1 MGIYSEMNMEQ
12 FENDEMGPFQ
22 MDSHRP
28 DAVEWHEQA
37 GSRQQLPQA
46 AAVPAGGSEAKPSGD
61 GVVAAPQSNSRE
73 DAGKVDSEEAK
84 RKAHEEA
91 EAKRKAEWDAQQ
103 ASKKAAEQEKLQ
115 QIAAMSDDE
124 VMMASAKRVGTDT
137 EKITRRNMKDCVSEV
152 IQTKCLEDP
161 AFARLVMQPRKNMIN
176 CFKYITR
183 KAWEYVQ
190 DELKADGITPGNGA
204 QGYGCDVP
212 DDLCYQWAV
221 DYFNDPDAKE
231 DQKAEESLYRSPMSA
246 QLPQSLP
253 ERSPPKTAPRKSRR
267 KPSRSNH
274 LPVIKSACSTWE
286 CWGRRHEK
294 DQQDRLPPIFRAVGS
309 PKSRLRAVSDQ
320 KNKICHSDHC
330 EDRGTSPDT
339 DTLFLHQGNCS
350 G

>member
-1 MGIYSEMNMEQ
+1 MGVYSEMDMEQ

-46 AAVPAGGSEAKPSGD
+46 AAVPAGGSEANPSGG
-61 GVVAAPQSNSRE
+61 GVFAGPQSNSRE

-84 RKAHEEA
+84 RRAHEEA
-91 EAKRKAEWDAQQ
+91 EAKHKAEWDAQQ

-231 DQKAEESLYRSPMSA
+231 DQKAEEKFV
-246 QLPQSLP
+246 
-253 ERSPPKTAPRKSRR
+253 PKPYVGSTSSKSTG
-267 KPSRSNH
+267 K
-274 LPVIKSACSTWE
+274 KSAKNGTKKV
-286 CWGRRHEK
+286 EK
-294 DQQDRLPPIFRAVGS
+294 KAEPVKPPA
-309 PKSRLRAVSDQ
+309 SDQ
-320 KNKICHSDHC
+320 ISLLDM
-330 EDRGTSPDT
+330 GMLGAAS
-339 DTLFLHQGNCS
+339 
-350 G
+350 

>member
-1 MGIYSEMNMEQ
+1 MGVYSEMDMEQ

-37 GSRQQLPQA
+37 GSCQQLPQA
-46 AAVPAGGSEAKPSGD
+46 AAVPAGGSEAKPSGG
-61 GVVAAPQSNSRE
+61 GVVTGPQSTSRE
-73 DAGKVDSEEAK
+73 DAG
-84 RKAHEEA
+84 
-91 EAKRKAEWDAQQ
+91 
-103 ASKKAAEQEKLQ
+103 KKAAEQEKLQ

-161 AFARLVMQPRKNMIN
+161 AFARLVMQPRKNMNN

-231 DQKAEESLYRSPMSA
+231 DQSAEDPSTRRRSNSSSRTAAKSEKAKKDAAPATSKSKSVAPSDDGQLSLDFA
-246 QLPQSLP
+246 QLG
-253 ERSPPKTAPRKSRR
+253 KA
-267 KPSRSNH
+267 
-274 LPVIKSACSTWE
+274 
-286 CWGRRHEK
+286 G
-294 DQQDRLPPIFRAVGS
+294 
-309 PKSRLRAVSDQ
+309 
-320 KNKICHSDHC
+320 
-330 EDRGTSPDT
+330 
-339 DTLFLHQGNCS
+339 
-350 G
+350 

>member
-1 MGIYSEMNMEQ
+1 MGVYSEMDMEQ

-37 GSRQQLPQA
+37 GSCQQLPQA
-46 AAVPAGGSEAKPSGD
+46 AAVPAGGSEAKPSGG
-61 GVVAAPQSNSRE
+61 GVVTGPQSTSRE
-73 DAGKVDSEEAK
+73 DAG
-84 RKAHEEA
+84 
-91 EAKRKAEWDAQQ
+91 
-103 ASKKAAEQEKLQ
+103 KKAAEQEKLQ

-231 DQKAEESLYRSPMSA
+231 DQKAEEKFV
-246 QLPQSLP
+246 
-253 ERSPPKTAPRKSRR
+253 PKPYVGSTSSKSTG
-267 KPSRSNH
+267 K
-274 LPVIKSACSTWE
+274 KSAKNGTKKV
-286 CWGRRHEK
+286 EK
-294 DQQDRLPPIFRAVGS
+294 KAEPVKPPA
-309 PKSRLRAVSDQ
+309 SDQ
-320 KNKICHSDHC
+320 ISLLDM
-330 EDRGTSPDT
+330 GMLGAAS
-339 DTLFLHQGNCS
+339 
-350 G
+350 

>member
-1 MGIYSEMNMEQ
+1 MGVYSEMDMEQ

-46 AAVPAGGSEAKPSGD
+46 AAVPAGGSVVKPSGG
-61 GVVAAPQSNSRE
+61 GVVTGPQSNSRE

-231 DQKAEESLYRSPMSA
+231 DQSAEDPSTRRRSNSSSRTAAKSEKAKKDAVPATSKSKSVAPSDDGQLSLDFA
-246 QLPQSLP
+246 QLG
-253 ERSPPKTAPRKSRR
+253 KA
-267 KPSRSNH
+267 
-274 LPVIKSACSTWE
+274 
-286 CWGRRHEK
+286 G
-294 DQQDRLPPIFRAVGS
+294 
-309 PKSRLRAVSDQ
+309 
-320 KNKICHSDHC
+320 
-330 EDRGTSPDT
+330 
-339 DTLFLHQGNCS
+339 
-350 G
+350 